1 MLLHWIRKAAIESKY
16 KTEAHHHTVGGL
28 LMRDSQPA
36 KHTHKCH
43 RFCSL
48 ILVSVELHLS
58 QIVMERTILCH
69 FRMAIYGFDRKE
81 CNASVTIVMPLY
93 VFLCSS
99 LLDCLVMVLLILIAV
114 QTVAIDGQTL
124 FTATC
129 YIHIN
134 SRLLPRQWVLLC
146 GVRHPSGE
154 WWITSATSQYC
165 VNLNCDLQTNL
176 GGNCQI
182 NI

>member
-129 YIHIN
+129 YTHTDTQTVDC
-134 SRLLPRQWVLLC
+134 SRGDGYCFAVCGFRVVNHLSNVAVLCEFKLWFTDEFRWKLP
-146 GVRHPSGE
+146 
-154 WWITSATSQYC
+154 
-165 VNLNCDLQTNL
+165 N
-176 GGNCQI
+176 
-182 NI
+182 